1 MKFWHIAHK
10 DLKIL
15 ARDVPSIVFLFI
27 TPILVIS
34 IASFALSGLWEKET
48 EIFTVPVIKMDDES
62 LADEFMKRLFE
73 VEALEIKTHL
83 VKKGKRYP
91 ITMENLDELVKKYKV
106 AVIIPHD
113 FTDRI
118 LQNKS
123 TEIIVLQD
131 PADKMVAVIVSDI
144 VRNIA
149 GRFSTVSISV
159 QATQKAIEVI
169 NDELQVKGLGFNP
182 MPALKNSTELAEALV
197 DDPPVKVSIRSIGEE
212 TRKITPFEVTVP
224 GYAVMFMLF
233 GAASVAGA
241 LLQEKEEGTIR
252 RLISMPASKASILCG
267 KMTFSL
273 IQVLLQA
280 FILFM
285 VGWLA
290 FDMWLGNDLLALVL
304 LILAT
309 CVAASGLGMLLATL
323 CRTRSQV
330 NGISI
335 LIILG
340 MSALGGSWWPLYIVP
355 EWMQKLAHITIT
367 AWAMTGFNTLL
378 IYGGGLS
385 DVIVQIAVLFG
396 MGVLFFGFA
405 LKFFRVD

>member
-1 MKFWHIAHK
+1 MKFWPIAYK

-15 ARDVPSIVFLFI
+15 VRDVPSIVFLFI

-48 EIFTVPVIKMDDES
+48 EIFTVPVVKIDDGN
-62 LADEFMKRLFE
+62 LADEFMKRLSE
-73 VEALEIKTHL
+73 VEALEVKTHL
-83 VKKGKRYP
+83 VKKGKQYP
-91 ITMENLDELVKKYKV
+91 ITMENLEELVKKYKV
-106 AVIIPHD
+106 AVIVPSN

-118 LQNKS
+118 IQNRS

-131 PADKMVAVIVSDI
+131 PTDSMVAVIVSDI
-144 VRNIA
+144 VRNIVS
-149 GRFSTVSISV
+149 RFSTVSISV
-159 QATQKAIEVI
+159 RSAQRAVEVI
-169 NDELQVKGLGFNP
+169 NEDLQQKGIEINL
-182 MPALKNSTELAEALV
+182 MPALKSSSELAQTLV
-197 DDPPVKVSIRSIGEE
+197 DEPPVEVSIRSIGKEE
-212 TRKITPFEVTVP
+212 RKTTPFETTVP

-233 GAASVAGA
+233 GAASVAGS

-252 RLISMPASKASILCG
+252 RLIGMPVSKASILCG
-267 KMTFSL
+267 KMTSSF

-290 FDMWLGNDLLALVL
+290 FEMWLGNDLIALVL

-330 NGISI
+330 SGIST
-335 LIILG
+335 LVILG

-378 IYGGGLS
+378 IYGGSLN
-385 DVIVQIAVLFG
+385 DVVLQIAVLFG
-396 MGVLFFGFA
+396 MGILFFVFA

>member
-1 MKFWHIAHK
+1 MKFWHIAYK

-48 EIFTVPVIKMDDES
+48 EIFTVPVLKIDDRS
-62 LADEFMKRLFE
+62 LADEFMKRLSE
-73 VEALEIKTHL
+73 VEALEVKTYL
-83 VKKGKRYP
+83 VKKGKQHP
-91 ITMENLDELVKKYKV
+91 ITMENLEELVKKYKV
-106 AVIIPHD
+106 AVIVPSN

-118 LQNKS
+118 IQNRS

-131 PADKMVAVIVSDI
+131 PTDSMVAVIVSDI
-144 VRNIA
+144 VRNIVS
-149 GRFSTVSISV
+149 RFFTVSISV
-159 QATQKAIEVI
+159 RSAQRAVEVI
-169 NDELQVKGLGFNP
+169 NEDLQQKGIEINP
-182 MPALKNSTELAEALV
+182 MPALKSSSELAQALV
-197 DDPPVKVSIRSIGEE
+197 DEPPVEVSIRSVGKEE
-212 TRKITPFEVTVP
+212 RKTTPFETTVP

-233 GAASVAGA
+233 GAASVAGS

-252 RLISMPASKASILCG
+252 RFISMPVSKASILCG
-267 KMTFSL
+267 KMTSSF
-273 IQVLLQA
+273 IQVLFQA

-290 FDMWLGNDLLALVL
+290 FDMWLGNDLIALVL

-309 CVAASGLGMLLATL
+309 CVAASGLGMLLAIL

-330 NGISI
+330 SGIST
-335 LIILG
+335 LVILG

-378 IYGGGLS
+378 IYGGSLN
-385 DVIVQIAVLFG
+385 DVVLQIAVLFG
-396 MGVLFFGFA
+396 MGILFFVFA